1 MPLYDYVCP
10 ECGVEFEI
18 ICSIA
23 DRDKRKLCECGATA
37 KRVMSGG
44 AFMLIGGG
52 WSGNAH
58 KIIMPRKTD
67 PYANKEPY
75 DNYYNCT
82 PESVREAMNKSS

>member
-1 MPLYDYVCP
+1 VPLYDYVCP

-67 PYANKEPY
+67 PYANKEPH

>member
-1 MPLYDYVCP
+1 LYDYVCP

-67 PYANKEPY
+67 PYANKEPH